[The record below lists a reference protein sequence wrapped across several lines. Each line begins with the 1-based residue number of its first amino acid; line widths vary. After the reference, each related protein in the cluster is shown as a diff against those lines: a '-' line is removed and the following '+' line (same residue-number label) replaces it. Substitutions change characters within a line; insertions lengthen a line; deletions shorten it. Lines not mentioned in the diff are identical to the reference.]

1 MHVNAIGARPL
12 GSSQSLPSFV
22 VNIAFVATS
31 RTVLLVA
38 PVLIV
43 LLGWR
48 QFGWKGTC
56 GGLSDRRRGQRAAVA
71 RVRPTCARGSPT
83 RSRNCRQY
91 RAADAETS
99 AGLRLEFWKKSIGF
113 VAEAPVIG
121 HGTGTIADLFRRAA
135 VGNTGAVSVA
145 SVNPHNQTF
154 AVAIQLGLL
163 GVAVLLAMWAAHFY
177 LFRASGLYA
186 WIGTVVVVEN
196 VVSSLFNSHL
206 FDFASGWLYVFGVGV
221 FGGMVLRQGHSAVE
235 TRPVAE

>member
-1 MHVNAIGARPL
+1 M
-12 GSSQSLPSFV
+12 
-22 VNIAFVATS
+22 
-31 RTVLLVA
+31 
-38 PVLIV
+38 
-43 LLGWR
+43 
-48 QFGWKGTC
+48 
-56 GGLSDRRRGQRAAVA
+56 A
-71 RVRPTCARGSPT
+71 RVTHAVDELQ
-83 RSRNCRQY
+83 QY

-99 AGLRLEFWKKSIGF
+99 AGLRLEFWKSIGF

-154 AVAIQLGLL
+154 AVGIQLGLL

-221 FGGMVLRQGHSAVE
+221 FGAWCCGKAIRQSKRG
-235 TRPVAE
+235 R